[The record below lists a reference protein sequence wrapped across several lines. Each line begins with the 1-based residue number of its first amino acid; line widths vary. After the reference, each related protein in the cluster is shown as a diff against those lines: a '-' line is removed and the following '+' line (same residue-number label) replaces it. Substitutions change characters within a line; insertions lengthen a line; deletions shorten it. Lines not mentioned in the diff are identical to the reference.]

1 MRKELLK
8 DLLISTI
15 MAALVNLVYPECT
28 RVENLILFNTF
39 FLTFRVFGLEDR
51 INDK

>member
-8 DLLISTI
+8 DLLVSSII
-15 MAALVNLVYPECT
+15 AALVNLVYTECT
-28 RVENLILFNTF
+28 VIENLIIFNLF